1 MTLSDVISSV
11 DEIKPNAFSNE
22 TKTKW
27 INEVEGM
34 VQTEVFLFA
43 PAEFIQYSYPNDKDT
58 ILLVDP
64 PHDKLYA
71 PYLEAKID
79 YANGE
84 YNKYQNSMQM
94 FNSFWGEFMRWFARV
109 YRPADTHLE
118 VYIDGN

>member
-22 TKTKW
+22 MKTKW

-34 VQTEVFLFA
+34 VQTQVFLMV
-43 PAEFIQYSYPNDKDT
+43 PMGLVQYTYDRDKDS

-64 PHDKLYA
+64 PHDKLYPA
-71 PYLEAKID
+71 YLEAKID

-84 YNKYQNSMQM
+84 YNKYQNTMQM
-94 FNSFWGEFMRWFARV
+94 FNSFFSEFMRWYADNW
-109 YRPADTHLE
+109 RPADACEEGLL
-118 VYIDGN
+118 

>member
-11 DEIKPNAFSNE
+11 DEIKPNEFSNE

-34 VQTEVFLFA
+34 VQTQVFLMV
-43 PAEFIQYSYPNDKDT
+43 PIGLVQYTYDQDKDV

-64 PHDKLYA
+64 PHDKLYPA
-71 PYLEAKID
+71 YLEAKID

-84 YNKYQNSMQM
+84 YNKYQNTMQM
-94 FNSFWGEFMRWFARV
+94 FNSFFSEFMRWYADNW
-109 YRPADTHLE
+109 RPADACEEGLL
-118 VYIDGN
+118 

>member
-27 INEVEGM
+27 LNEVEGM
-34 VQTEVFLFA
+34 VQTEIFLMTTVGC
-43 PAEFIQYSYPNDKDT
+43 IQYDYEKDKDT
-58 ILLVDP
+58 VLLVNP
-64 PHDKLYA
+64 PHDKLYV

-84 YNKYQNSMQM
+84 YEKYQNTMQM
-94 FNSFWGEFMRWFARV
+94 FNSFYSEFMRWYALMW
-109 YRPADTHLE
+109 RPADACEEGLL
-118 VYIDGN
+118 

>member
-34 VQTEVFLFA
+34 VQTQVFLMV
-43 PAEFIQYSYPNDKDT
+43 PMGLVQYTYDQDKNA

-64 PHDKLYA
+64 PHDKLYPA
-71 PYLEAKID
+71 YLEAKID

-84 YNKYQNSMQM
+84 YKKYQNTMQM
-94 FNSFWGEFMRWFARV
+94 FNSFFSEFMRWYADNW
-109 YRPADTHLE
+109 RPADACEEGLL
-118 VYIDGN
+118 